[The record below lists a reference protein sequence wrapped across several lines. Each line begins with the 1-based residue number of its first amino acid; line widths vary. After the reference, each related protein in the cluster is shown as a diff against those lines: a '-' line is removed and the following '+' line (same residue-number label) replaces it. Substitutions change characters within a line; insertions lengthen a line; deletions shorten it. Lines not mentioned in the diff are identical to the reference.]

1 MFAWIAKKI
10 GRPELAN
17 QEDLPDNVRVTFADR
32 DAIHLD
38 CVDNRIEVTLSLAE
52 LTHEKSHWRNF
63 QVHTYYDLQTDGLS
77 PRFSREGKINLDG
90 RNVRGAEIKLR
101 TIFSK
106 VLSKNRDL
114 RLLADSLTSDPRFK
128 DLQMTQFTVEDGW
141 IALAYSPRRVSSNVA
156 RKPQ

>member
-1 MFAWIAKKI
+1 M
-10 GRPELAN
+10 
-17 QEDLPDNVRVTFADR
+17 
-32 DAIHLD
+32 
-38 CVDNRIEVTLSLAE
+38 
-52 LTHEKSHWRNF
+52 
-63 QVHTYYDLQTDGLS
+63 
-77 PRFSREGKINLDG
+77 
-90 RNVRGAEIKLR
+90 RGAEIKLR